1 MDSSLILMLM
11 AMFLLMEAF
20 FSGSEIGVVNADKL
34 KLRHQAAKGS
44 RGARLALDMLEKPEW
59 LLATTLVGTN
69 IAIVSNTTL
78 ATLLATQWLGEG
90 KGWVA
95 ILFVAPL
102 IWVLGEIVPKSIF
115 QEHADTMTPKVI
127 FILKGASILFFP
139 VLLVFTL
146 LTRLITSMIGRG
158 NERNPYTLREELDMM
173 LQMPGSEDGDVQQ
186 EEKTMIRRMFKFNEL
201 RARDI
206 MIPLIHVISIPRTA
220 TCGEAL
226 DLCAQNGHTRLPI
239 YAGRVDNLIGHV
251 SGLDLLGQPKDGS
264 IAPFIRPVPFVP
276 MSKPVEDLLVEFR
289 KSGEHVAVVVGEF
302 GGSQGIMTLEDILE
316 RVVGDIED
324 EYDSKEQSPRWVQ
337 KLNANTFI
345 VSASMDIVALKEHIG
360 VALPDGSYET
370 LGGFMLERL
379 EDIPQ
384 PGQTLT
390 YQKMTFTVEKA
401 TRKMIQEVKIS
412 F

>member
-1 MDSSLILMLM
+1 MESWLILLLM
-11 AMFLLMEAF
+11 ALFLLMEGF

-34 KLRHQAAKGS
+34 KLRHQAAKGC
-44 RGARLALDMLEKPEW
+44 RGSRLALDMLEKPEW

-102 IWVLGEIVPKSIF
+102 IWIVGEIVPKSIF
-115 QEHADTMTPKVI
+115 QEHADTITPRVI
-127 FILKGASILFFP
+127 FVLKGASVLFYP
-139 VLLVFTL
+139 VLLIFTL
-146 LTRLITSMIGRG
+146 FTRLITLVVGRG
-158 NERNPYTLREELDMM
+158 KARNPYTLREELDLM
-173 LQMPGSEDGDVQQ
+173 LQMPNHEDGDVQQ
-186 EEKTMIRRMFKFNEL
+186 EERTMIRRMFTFSEL

-206 MIPLIHVISIPRTA
+206 MVPLIQVVSTTRTA

-226 DLCAQNGHTRLPI
+226 ALCAQHGHTRLPV
-239 YAGRVDNLIGHV
+239 YAGRVDNLVGHV
-251 SGLDLLGQPKDGS
+251 SGLDLLGQPKQS
-264 IAPFIRPVPFVP
+264 PISPFIKPVPYVP

-324 EYDSKEQSPRWVQ
+324 EYDTKEQSPRWVQ
-337 KLNANTFI
+337 KINPTTYV
-345 VSASMDIVALKEHIG
+345 VSAGMDVVALKERIG
-360 VALPDGSYET
+360 VELPEGSYKT
-370 LGGFMLERL
+370 LGGFMLEHL
-379 EDIPQ
+379 EDIPKV
-384 PGQTLT
+384 GQSLN
-390 YQKMTFTVEKA
+390 YHKMTFTVEKA
-401 TRKMIQEVKIS
+401 TRKMIQEVKIT